1 MPIKEIHEKP
11 ITVIQVNTIIDM
23 VHVVVIIII
32 TNLKKSGFD
41 RILIQEPEILLQC

>member
-32 TNLKKSGFD
+32 TNLKKIRLRQNSYP
-41 RILIQEPEILLQC
+41 RT